1 MNNKTQVLLVA
12 IVLAAMII
20 LPATTTIYT
29 DYLWYH
35 ALGYESVY
43 LKIIYTALGLF
54 LAAGVISYIVFTL
67 NLYLADRKTGAYKKK
82 YMLALIAA
90 LLVGLTVS
98 SSWEAVLKYQNQTA
112 FNLEDPIFQQDI
124 SFYLF
129 TLPFHRLVQNTLFYI
144 TVLCVIGVLLV
155 YLKNQEIRFLQMEQ
169 TNDVGMFSPGMQ
181 LQVTGLRVGDK
192 ARKHLYVLAGVFFL
206 VLAWKHHLDRYN
218 ILYSESGVIY
228 GASYADVN
236 AYLPALSLLIFTAL
250 VAGILLFVSA
260 VQKHRNKPDMWGMTL
275 GAVALYV
282 MVLSIGTGLYPSMI
296 QQYKVQPNEYVLEEE
311 YIKYNIEY
319 TRQAYNLQEIQEK
332 EITPVEN
339 ASIEYVTRNQ
349 EIIENIRL
357 WDWRPLKQTYKQL
370 QEIRSYYDFNDVD
383 IDRYKLGNRYTQ
395 VMLSAREMNTRELSS
410 EAQTW
415 VNKHLLYTHGY
426 GVCMSPVNEYTKGG
440 LPVFYI
446 KDIPPQTEMQEID
459 LKRPEIYYGE
469 NTNNFVLVKT
479 NTQEFDYPMG
489 DQNKYTTYEGSGGVP
504 IGSFLDQVMLALR
517 FGDINLVLSEYINP
531 ESRIMFKRSLQER
544 VKGIAPFLA
553 YDPDPY
559 IINANGRL
567 YWIID
572 AYTYTD
578 SYPYSTPEGRLNYIR
593 NPVKV
598 VVDAYNGDT
607 TYYVIDDEDPLLQ
620 TYRNM
625 FPELFKPFQEMP
637 SHLKEHVRYPETLFS
652 IQANIYGIY
661 HMTDPTVF
669 YNKEDKWI
677 IPNEIYGQGIK
688 QEMEPYYIITKLPG
702 EETLE
707 FILMIPLT
715 PRSRDNMIAWM
726 AAKCDQPDYGE
737 MVIYKFPKEKLIYGP
752 MQIEARV
759 DQDDEIS
766 QQLTLWSQR
775 GSYVIRGNL
784 LVIPV
789 EDTLLYIE
797 PLYIQAEKATMP
809 ELKRIIVS
817 YKSKVVMEKTLEE
830 AFRELFREE
839 PGEKPPEMGDNR
851 TIEELIDTSVENYN
865 RAQEHLK
872 EGNWSGFG
880 QELDELE
887 RNLRKMQN
895 ISCAGNL

>member
-1 MNNKTQVLLVA
+1 MKNKTQIILMAIILV
-12 IVLAAMII
+12 VMVI
-20 LPATTTIYT
+20 LPATATIYT
-29 DYLWYH
+29 DYIWYH

-43 LKIIYTALGLF
+43 LTMIYTALGLF
-54 LAAGVISYIVFTL
+54 LATGVVSYIIFTL
-67 NLYLADRKTGAYKKK
+67 NLYLADRKTGSYKKK

-90 LLVGLTVS
+90 LLVALTVS
-98 SSWEAVLKYQNQTA
+98 SSWETVLKYQNQAA
-112 FNLEDPIFQQDI
+112 FNQKDPIFQQDI

-129 TLPFHRLVQNTLFYI
+129 TLPLHRLVQNMLIYI
-144 TVLCVIGVLLV
+144 TVLSIIGVLLV
-155 YLKNQEIRFLQMEQ
+155 YLKNQEISLLQMEQ
-169 TNDVGMFSPGMQ
+169 AGDAGLLSPGMQ
-181 LQVTGLRVGDK
+181 LQITGLRIGNK

-206 VLAWKHHLDRYN
+206 VLTWKHHLDRYN

-236 AYLPALSLLIFTAL
+236 AFLPALSLLIFTAL
-250 VAGILLFVSA
+250 VTGILLFISA
-260 VQKHRNKPDMWGMTL
+260 IQKHRKKPDMWGMAL

-282 MVLSIGTGLYPSMI
+282 MVLSVGTGLYPSLI

-311 YIKYNIEY
+311 YIKHNIQY

-332 EITPVEN
+332 DITPVEN
-339 ASIEYVTRNQ
+339 ASIEHVTKNRD
-349 EIIENIRL
+349 IVENIRL

-383 IDRYKLGNRYTQ
+383 VDRYKLDNRYTQ
-395 VMLSAREMNTRELSS
+395 VMLSAREMNTQKLSS

-415 VNKHLLYTHGY
+415 VNTHLLYTHGY
-426 GVCMSPVNEYTKGG
+426 GVCMSPVNEYTEGG
-440 LPVFYI
+440 LPIFYI
-446 KDIPPQTEMQEID
+446 KDIPPQTEIPEIEV
-459 LKRPEIYYGE
+459 KRPEIYYGE

-489 DQNKYTTYEGSGGVP
+489 DQNKYVTYEGNGGVP
-504 IGSFLDQVMLALR
+504 LGSFLDQVMLALR
-517 FGDINLVLSEYINP
+517 FGDINLILSEYINP
-531 ESRIMFKRSLQER
+531 ESRIMFKRSLKER
-544 VKGIAPFLA
+544 VNGIAPFLA

-559 IINANGRL
+559 IINSEGRL

-572 AYTYTD
+572 AYTYTS
-578 SYPYSTPEGRLNYIR
+578 SYPYSTPNAGLNYIR

-598 VVDAYNGDT
+598 VIDAYNGDT
-607 TYYVIDDEDPLLQ
+607 TYYVIDDEDPIIK
-620 TYRNM
+620 TYQNM
-625 FPELFKPFQEMP
+625 FPELFKPFKQMP
-637 SHLKEHVRYPETLFS
+637 EHLRGHIRYPEILFS
-652 IQANIYGIY
+652 IQADIYGIY
-661 HMTDPTVF
+661 HMTDPQVF
-669 YNKEDKWI
+669 YNKEDKWV
-677 IPNEIYGQGIK
+677 IPNEIYGQGNK
-688 QEMEPYYIITKLPG
+688 EVMDPYYIITKLPG
-702 EETLE
+702 EENLQ
-707 FILMIPLT
+707 FILMTPLT

-726 AAKCDQPDYGE
+726 AAKCDQPDYGD

-759 DQDDEIS
+759 DQNDEIS

-817 YKSKVVMEKTLEE
+817 YKSRVVMEKTLEE
-830 AFRELFREE
+830 AFRKLFIEE
-839 PGEKPPEMGDNR
+839 PREKPPEIGDNR
-851 TIEELIDTSVENYN
+851 TIEELIDLSVENYN
-865 RAQEHLK
+865 RAQEHLR

-880 QELDELE
+880 WELDELE
-887 RNLRKMQN
+887 VNLRKMQN
-895 ISCAGNL
+895 RSSG

>member
-839 PGEKPPEMGDNR
+839 PGEKPPERGDNR